1 MSKDEALLTYRGV
14 VYPWQCDH
22 IGHMNV
28 MWYTAKFDEATW
40 NLLAECGITA
50 RYIRENKR
58 GMAAVQQNTTYK
70 KELMA
75 GDVVTIRTVILE
87 VRDKVMRF
95 RHDMVNNV
103 DGQLVASTELTGVH
117 MDQETRKSTPF
128 PEGILKKLQ
137 SMVEVRA
144 L

>member
-1 MSKDEALLTYRGV
+1 MSKDEGLLTYRGV

-50 RYIRENKR
+50 RYIRDNKR
-58 GMAAVQQNTTYK
+58 GMGAVQQNTTYK

-87 VRDKVMRF
+87 VREKVARF
-95 RHDMVNNV
+95 RHDMFNNE
-103 DGQLVASTELTGVH
+103 DGQIAASTELTGVH

-128 PEGILKKLQ
+128 PEDILKKLQ
-137 SMVEVRA
+137 SMVQVTA
-144 L
+144 